1 MERGVGLPVL
11 PKLLPQLPFYVA
23 YVSEALVALIEQTF
37 CHIATSSTPAFIFRE
52 CSGKVTVLESFN
64 VRKSFIVVRYVY

>member
-1 MERGVGLPVL
+1 MSAL

-23 YVSEALVALIEQTF
+23 YVREALIEQTF
-37 CHIATSSTPAFIFRE
+37 CHIAMRSTPSFISRG